1 VALVVQKFGG
11 TSVADS
17 DKILAAARRAIQAHS
32 RGDQVLV
39 VVSARGHT
47 TDELIALAK
56 EITENP
62 PAREMDMLLAT
73 GEQVSVALM
82 AMAIESLGVPAISFT
97 GAQIGLVTDSFH
109 TKARIRNISTER
121 MAQALADGKI
131 VIVAGFQGVDEHYNI
146 TTLGRGGSDTT
157 AVALAAVLG
166 ADGCEIYTDVDGVYT
181 TDPRV
186 VPEAR
191 KIDRI
196 SYDEMLE
203 LASLGAGVMHSRSI
217 EFAKKYGVPIHVR
230 SSFADADGTW
240 IVDERDAERLGVAVT
255 GAALAKDEA
264 RITIRGVPD
273 RPGVVHAIFRRIA
286 AAKIVVDMIV
296 QNVATRGTTE
306 VSFTVA
312 KGDLAETLHAADIAA
327 RDIGATAVT
336 HDAEVAKI
344 SVVGLGMRTHTGV
357 ATAMFEA
364 LATAAINIQMITTS
378 EIKISVLVD
387 RASAT
392 AALRTVHRAFA
403 LDLFPSFASTSPATA
418 AVRPQRRAMKLVPL
432 ADAEL
437 DSPGN
442 GPSGAGGATPQ
453 VDSGLFRPRGME
465 DLVIAGVELDESQA
479 RVALFHLPDRPG
491 YAARIFRAIA
501 EAGVFV
507 DMIVQNVAIEGD
519 SLLSF
524 TVPKEQA
531 DRAALALSAAG
542 AVEVSVEPSL
552 AKLSVVGV
560 GMRTHT
566 GAATRM
572 FAALAERGINI
583 NLINTSEVRIN
594 VGTDIERG
602 REGLECLKRAFAL

>member
-1 VALVVQKFGG
+1 LVQKFGG

-17 DKILAAARRAIQAHS
+17 DKILAAARRAIRAHQ
-32 RGDQVLV
+32 RGEKVLV

-47 TDELIALAK
+47 TDELIELAK
-56 EITENP
+56 EITERP
-62 PAREMDMLLAT
+62 PAREMDMLLST

-82 AMAIESLGVPAISFT
+82 AMAIQALGVPAISFT

-121 MAQALADGKI
+121 MAQALDEGKI

-166 ADGCEIYTDVDGVYT
+166 ADACEIYTDVDGVYT

-230 SSFADADGTW
+230 SSFSDAPGTW
-240 IVDERDAERLGVAVT
+240 IVGEDDARRLGASVT

-264 RITIRGVPD
+264 RVTVLGVPD
-273 RPGVVHAIFRRIA
+273 RPGVVHTLFRKVA
-286 AAKIVVDMIV
+286 EANIVVDMIV
-296 QNVATRGTTE
+296 QNVATAGATE

-312 KGDLAETLHAADIAA
+312 SGDLAETLRVAEAAAEA
-327 RDIGATAVT
+327 IGASGVT
-336 HDAEVAKI
+336 HDAGAAKV

-357 ATAMFEA
+357 ATAMFDA
-364 LATAAINIQMITTS
+364 LAREGINIQMITTS

-387 RASAT
+387 RASAVP
-392 AALRTVHRAFA
+392 ALRAVHRAFA
-403 LDLFPSFASTSPATA
+403 LDSAVDDLPASSSPRRRPAPPAARAPSTENGGGSRPAA
-418 AVRPQRRAMKLVPL
+418 
-432 ADAEL
+432 
-437 DSPGN
+437 
-442 GPSGAGGATPQ
+442 
-453 VDSGLFRPRGME
+453 GME
-465 DLVIAGVELDESQA
+465 DLVVSGVEVDEGQG
-479 RVALFHLPDRPG
+479 RITVLNVPDRPG
-491 YAARIFRAIA
+491 FAAAVFRGIA

-507 DMIVQNVAIEGD
+507 DMIVQNVSTAGNTH
-519 SLLSF
+519 LSF
-524 TVPKEQA
+524 TVPQA
-531 DRAALALSAAG
+531 QVGRAADAARRAG
-542 AVEVSVEPSL
+542 PGDVLVESGV
-552 AKLSVVGV
+552 AKLSVLGV

-566 GAATRM
+566 GVATRM
-572 FAALAERGINI
+572 FGALAERGINI
-583 NLINTSEVRIN
+583 ALINTSEVRIN
-594 VGTDIERG
+594 VVTELARG
-602 REGLECLKRAFAL
+602 AEGRDCLALAFAEPTARA

>member
-1 VALVVQKFGG
+1 MPLMVQKFGG

-47 TDELIALAK
+47 TDELIGLAK

-121 MAQALADGKI
+121 MAQALGGGKI

-191 KIDRI
+191 KIDLI

-230 SSFADADGTW
+230 SSFADAPGTW
-240 IVDERDAERLGVAVT
+240 IVDELDARRLGVPVT

-273 RPGVVHAIFRRIA
+273 RPGVVHAIFRTIGA
-286 AAKIVVDMIV
+286 ANIVVDMIV
-296 QNVATRGTTE
+296 QNVSRGGTTE

-312 KGDLAETLHAADIAA
+312 KGDLPETLRAAEIAA
-327 RDIGATAVT
+327 RDIGAIGVS

-344 SVVGLGMRTHTGV
+344 SIVGLGMRTHTGV
-357 ATAMFEA
+357 ATTMFEA
-364 LATAAINIQMITTS
+364 LAAAGINIQMITTS
-378 EIKISVLVD
+378 EIKVSVLVD
-387 RASAT
+387 RASAVT
-392 AALRTVHRAFA
+392 ALRAVHRAFL
-403 LDLFPSFASTSPATA
+403 LDQAAGAVTPPAPGEASDRPA
-418 AVRPQRRAMKLVPL
+418 PRRMKLVPL
-432 ADAEL
+432 IDADADFDAEP
-437 DSPGN
+437 DP
-442 GPSGAGGATPQ
+442 AEA
-453 VDSGLFRPRGME
+453 RPRGME
-465 DLVIAGVELDESQA
+465 DLVIDGVELDLSQA
-479 RVALFHLPDRPG
+479 RIALFHLPDRPG

-501 EAGVFV
+501 AAGVFV
-507 DMIVQNVAIEGD
+507 DMIVQNVSIEGD

-524 TVPKEQA
+524 TVPRDEA
-531 DRAALALSAAG
+531 DRAAAALKAVG
-542 AVEVSVEPSL
+542 VEVSVEPSL

-572 FAALAERGINI
+572 FAALAQRGINI

-594 VGTDIERG
+594 VGTDVVHG
-602 REGLECLKRAFAL
+602 QEGLDCLKRAFAL

>member
-1 VALVVQKFGG
+1 MALIVQKFGG

-17 DKILAAARRAIQAHS
+17 DKILAAARRAIQAHN
-32 RGDQVLV
+32 RGDRVLM

-47 TDELIALAK
+47 TDELVALAK
-56 EITENP
+56 EITETP
-62 PAREMDMLLAT
+62 PAREMDMLLST

-109 TKARIRNISTER
+109 TRARIRNISTER
-121 MAQALADGKI
+121 MLQALGEGKI
-131 VIVAGFQGVDEHYNI
+131 VIVAGFQGVDENYNI

-230 SSFADADGTW
+230 SSFSDAPGTW
-240 IVDERDAERLGVAVT
+240 IVDEESARRAGAVVT

-264 RITIRGVPD
+264 RITILGVPD
-273 RPGVVHAIFRRIA
+273 RPGVVHGIFRTIGA
-286 AAKIVVDMIV
+286 SHLVVDMIV
-296 QNVATRGTTE
+296 QNVATSGKTE

-312 KGDLAETLHAADIAA
+312 KGDLAETLRAAESAA
-327 RDIGATAVT
+327 RECGASGVT
-336 HDAEVAKI
+336 HDADVAKV
-344 SVVGLGMRTHTGV
+344 SVVGLGMRTGTGV

-364 LATAAINIQMITTS
+364 IAKAGFNIQMITTS
-378 EIKISVLVD
+378 EIKISVLV
-387 RASAT
+387 RRSEAV
-392 AALRTVHRAFA
+392 AALRAVHEAFRLDRGTVEESPFVPRRSDTLMDLVA
-403 LDLFPSFASTSPATA
+403 LVEASGDGQP
-418 AVRPQRRAMKLVPL
+418 
-432 ADAEL
+432 
-437 DSPGN
+437 
-442 GPSGAGGATPQ
+442 
-453 VDSGLFRPRGME
+453 PRTLGME
-465 DLVIAGVELDESQA
+465 DLVIGGVELDESQA
-479 RVALFHLPDRPG
+479 RITLFHVPDRPG
-491 YAARIFRAIA
+491 YAAKVFRAIA
-501 EAGVFV
+501 EASVFV
-507 DMIVQNVAIEGD
+507 DMIVQNVGAAGD
-519 SLLSF
+519 SILSF
-524 TVPKEQA
+524 TVPRE
-531 DRAALALSAAG
+531 SAER
-542 AVEVSVEPSL
+542 AVEAVRPTSSHEIAVEPAM
-552 AKLSVVGV
+552 AKLSVIGV

-566 GAATRM
+566 GVATRM
-572 FAALAERGINI
+572 FAALAERGINV

-594 VGTDIERG
+594 VGTDVDRG
-602 REGLECLKRAFAL
+602 REGLECLQRAFALTRDNARPL

>member
-1 VALVVQKFGG
+1 VSLLVQKFGG

-17 DKILAAARRAIQAHS
+17 DKILAAARRAIQAHQ

-47 TDELIALAK
+47 TDELIGLAK

-62 PAREMDMLLAT
+62 PAREMDMLLST

-82 AMAIESLGVPAISFT
+82 AMAIESLGIPAISFT

-121 MAQALADGKI
+121 IAHALGEGKI

-230 SSFADADGTW
+230 SSFADAPGTW
-240 IVDERDAERLGVAVT
+240 IVDERDAQRLGVAVT

-273 RPGVVHAIFRRIA
+273 RPGVVHAIFRKIA
-286 AAKIVVDMIV
+286 AANIVVDMIV
-296 QNVATRGTTE
+296 QNVSTGGTTE
-306 VSFTVA
+306 VSFTVN
-312 KGDLAETLHAADIAA
+312 KGELPETLRAAESAA
-327 RDIGATAVT
+327 REIGASEIT
-336 HDAEVAKI
+336 HDPDVAKI
-344 SVVGLGMRTHTGV
+344 SIVGLGMRTHTGV

-364 LATAAINIQMITTS
+364 LADAGINLQMITTS

-387 RASAT
+387 RTSAVP
-392 AALRTVHRAFA
+392 ALRVVHRAFL
-403 LDLFPSFASTSPATA
+403 LDRLRLANAPFAASSSEARLQP
-418 AVRPQRRAMKLVPL
+418 RAMKLVPL
-432 ADAEL
+432 AEDDAE
-437 DSPGN
+437 
-442 GPSGAGGATPQ
+442 PSTGAGSSAGDQ
-453 VDSGLFRPRGME
+453 RPMGME
-465 DLVIAGVELDESQA
+465 DLVIAGVELDDSQA
-479 RVALFHLPDRPG
+479 RVALFHVPDRPG
-491 YAARIFRAIA
+491 QAASVFRAIA

-507 DMIVQNVAIEGD
+507 DMIVQNVGADGD

-524 TVPKEQA
+524 TVPRTAAERAVQA
-531 DRAALALSAAG
+531 VKAAG
-542 AVEVSVEPSL
+542 IIEVSVEPAL
-552 AKLSVVGV
+552 AKLSVIGV

-566 GAATRM
+566 GVATRM

-594 VGTDIERG
+594 VGTDIARG
-602 REGLECLKRAFAL
+602 QEGLECLKRAFAL

>member
-1 VALVVQKFGG
+1 MSLLVQKFGG

-17 DKILAAARRAIQAHS
+17 DKILAAARRAIRAHQ

-47 TDELIALAK
+47 TDELIELAK
-56 EITENP
+56 EITERP
-62 PAREMDMLLAT
+62 PAREMDMLLST

-82 AMAIESLGVPAISFT
+82 AMAIQALGVPAISFT

-121 MAQALADGKI
+121 MAQALSDGKI
-131 VIVAGFQGVDEHYNI
+131 VIVAGFQGVDENYNI

-166 ADGCEIYTDVDGVYT
+166 ARACEIYTDVDGVYT

-230 SSFADADGTW
+230 SSFSDADGTW
-240 IVDERDAERLGVAVT
+240 IVDEIHARRLGATVT

-264 RITIRGVPD
+264 RVTISGVPD
-273 RPGVVHAIFRRIA
+273 RPGVVHKIFHTIA
-286 AAKIVVDMIV
+286 AGNIVVDMIV
-296 QNVATRGTTE
+296 QNVSTAGKTE

-312 KGDLAETLHAADIAA
+312 ASELAETLRAAESAA
-327 RDIGATAVT
+327 KAIGASGVT
-336 HDAEVAKI
+336 HDAEVAKV

-357 ATAMFEA
+357 ATAMFET
-364 LATAAINIQMITTS
+364 LARAKINIEMITTS
-378 EIKISVLVD
+378 EIKISVLVARD
-387 RASAT
+387 AGA
-392 AALRTVHRAFA
+392 AALRAVHAAFA
-403 LDLFPSFASTSPATA
+403 LDQWTNGGWGPFSFELTPAAAAAKASATDESAATA
-418 AVRPQRRAMKLVPL
+418 LSA
-432 ADAEL
+432 
-437 DSPGN
+437 
-442 GPSGAGGATPQ
+442 
-453 VDSGLFRPRGME
+453 GME
-465 DLVIAGVELDESQA
+465 DLVISGVELDESQA
-479 RVALFHLPDRPG
+479 RITLLDVPDQPG
-491 YAARIFRAIA
+491 YAAKVFHAIA
-501 EAGVFV
+501 DAGVFV
-507 DMIVQNVAIEGD
+507 DMIVQNVSMAGNTH
-519 SLLSF
+519 LSF
-524 TVPKEQA
+524 TVPRESA
-531 DRAALALSAAG
+531 ERAREALQQIG
-542 AVEVSVEPSL
+542 GTVAVEPAL
-552 AKLSVVGV
+552 AKLSVLGV

-566 GAATRM
+566 GVATRM
-572 FAALAERGINI
+572 FGALAERGINI

-594 VGTDIERG
+594 VGTEIDRG
-602 REGLECLKRAFAL
+602 RDGEACLRKVFALPNGG

>member
-1 VALVVQKFGG
+1 VALIVQKFGG

-17 DKILAAARRAIQAHS
+17 DKILAAARRAIQAHQ

-56 EITENP
+56 EITETP
-62 PAREMDMLLAT
+62 PAREMDMLLST

-121 MAQALADGKI
+121 MAQALGEGKI
-131 VIVAGFQGVDEHYNI
+131 VIVAGFQGVDENYNI

-186 VPEAR
+186 VPDAR

-230 SSFADADGTW
+230 SSFADAAGTW
-240 IVDERDAERLGVAVT
+240 IIDERDARRLGVAVT

-273 RPGVVHAIFRRIA
+273 RPGVVHAIFRTIA
-286 AAKIVVDMIV
+286 AANIVVDMIV
-296 QNVATRGTTE
+296 QNVSTGGTTE

-312 KGDLAETLHAADIAA
+312 KGDLPETLHAAETAA
-327 RDIGATAVT
+327 RQIGATGVT

-364 LATAAINIQMITTS
+364 LADADINLQMITTS

-387 RASAT
+387 RASAV
-392 AALRTVHRAFA
+392 AALRVVHKAFL
-403 LDLFPSFASTSPATA
+403 LDRLQEIPPPFAASSAT
-418 AVRPQRRAMKLVPL
+418 RSEPRAMKLVPL
-432 ADAEL
+432 AEVDVAPTEGIDA
-437 DSPGN
+437 P
-442 GPSGAGGATPQ
+442 AGEA
-453 VDSGLFRPRGME
+453 RPLGME

-479 RVALFHLPDRPG
+479 RVALFHVPDRPG
-491 YAARIFRAIA
+491 CAAHVFRAIA

-507 DMIVQNVAIEGD
+507 DMIVQNVAAQGA

-524 TVPKEQA
+524 TVPREAAQ
-531 DRAALALSAAG
+531 RAAQAVRAAG
-542 AVEVSVEPSL
+542 IAEVSVEPAL

-566 GAATRM
+566 GVATRM
-572 FAALAERGINI
+572 FAALAERDINI

-594 VGTDIERG
+594 VGTDIARG
-602 REGLECLKRAFAL
+602 KEGLECLKRAFAL